1 MNVLSLCIRIPFMT
15 LCVYVCHAWPMLSV
29 IILDDKIFYSA
40 GYSTIRQLLEVLIKE
55 IKV

>member
-1 MNVLSLCIRIPFMT
+1 
-15 LCVYVCHAWPMLSV
+15 MLSV